1 MVTRSK
7 MLKNK
12 SLILVVTLIA
22 IAAILVSG
30 GTVMADGRGHGG
42 GRGSGD
48 WHGGGHWD
56 GGWHGGGHGWSGGGH
71 WRGGWG
77 WGWPGFG
84 FGVATGA
91 ILSYPYY
98 YQPYYP
104 YYPYNPYAYAP
115 TYSPSPRVIV
125 REREPAYA
133 DERVYSEPARSR
145 YSARDTWYYCK
156 KSNAYYPYVRRCA
169 GGWEKVPA
177 VPPSSEP
184 DDDR

>member
-1 MVTRSK
+1 MKS
-7 MLKNK
+7 K

-30 GTVMADGRGHGG
+30 GTVMAA
-42 GRGSGD
+42 
-48 WHGGGHWD
+48 
-56 GGWHGGGHGWSGGGH
+56 GGWHGGGRGGGGH
-71 WRGGWG
+71 WGGGWHGGWGWG

-84 FGVATGA
+84 LGVATGA
-91 ILSYPYY
+91 LLSYPYY

-104 YYPYNPYAYAP
+104 YYPYDPYAYAP
-115 TYSPSPRVIV
+115 AYSPSTRMIV

-133 DERVYSEPARSR
+133 DERAYSEPARTRS
-145 YSARDTWYYCK
+145 SAGDTWYYCK

>member
-1 MVTRSK
+1 MKSK
-7 MLKNK
+7 G
-12 SLILVVTLIA
+12 LILVVTLIA

-30 GTVMADGRGHGG
+30 GTVTAA
-42 GRGSGD
+42 
-48 WHGGGHWD
+48 
-56 GGWHGGGHGWSGGGH
+56 GGWHGGGRGGGGH
-71 WRGGWG
+71 WGGGWHGGWG

-91 ILSYPYY
+91 LLSYPYY

-104 YYPYNPYAYAP
+104 YYPYDPYAYAP
-115 TYSPSPRVIV
+115 AYGPSTRMIV

-133 DERVYSEPARSR
+133 DERAYSEPARTRS
-145 YSARDTWYYCK
+145 SAGDTWYYCK

>member
-1 MVTRSK
+1 MKSK
-7 MLKNK
+7 GLT
-12 SLILVVTLIA
+12 LVVALIA

-30 GTVMADGRGHGG
+30 GTVMAA
-42 GRGSGD
+42 
-48 WHGGGHWD
+48 
-56 GGWHGGGHGWSGGGH
+56 GGWHGGGHGVGGHWGGGWH
-71 WRGGWG
+71 GGGYWRGGWG
-77 WGWPGFG
+77 WGWPIFG
-84 FGVATGA
+84 LGVAAGA
-91 ILSYPYY
+91 LLSYPYY

-104 YYPYNPYAYAP
+104 YYPYDPSYAYAP

-133 DERVYSEPARSR
+133 DERVYSEPARAR
-145 YSARDTWYYCK
+145 YSARGDTWYYCK

-169 GGWEKVPA
+169 GGWKKVPA